1 MPQTL
6 SDAIFRVRSNINE
19 PAYPSL
25 PSGSAANGPFPQFY
39 TDTELTAWI
48 NGGLRDISRRA
59 EDLLTFDTSIVI
71 PAYVPAPGQSAPAY
85 PLQTDVIRIQRIEFV
100 PSGSVNQTYPLVASN
115 QQQMDQ
121 IWGTY
126 QQNPASYPQFWV
138 TRGYP
143 GGTGRNLFQLQVY
156 PVPSQGGTLN
166 IIYYRQPI
174 RIGDPVAD
182 PTQYQVTL
190 DIVEGWDDLAVD
202 YATYKAL
209 QKARVE
215 EWKDRRDEYNDKVE
229 QMINVTRHFTDQPS
243 YFSFGTRFMP
253 SWLTEWDS

>member
-1 MPQTL
+1 MPVTL
-6 SDAIFRVRSNINE
+6 NDAIFRIRSNINE
-19 PAYPSL
+19 PAYPTL
-25 PSGSAANGPFPQFY
+25 PTSTAVNGPFPQFY
-39 TDTELTAWI
+39 TDTELTSWI

-59 EDLLTFDTSIVI
+59 EDLLTFDTSISI
-71 PAYVPAPGQSAPAY
+71 PAYVPVAGQSAPTY
-85 PLQTDVIRIQRIEFV
+85 PLQTDIIRIQRIEFV
-100 PSGSVNQTYPLVASN
+100 PTGAVNQVYPLVASN

-121 IWGTY
+121 VWGTY

-143 GGTGRNLFQLQVY
+143 EGTGRNSFQLQVY

-166 IIYYRQPI
+166 IIYYRLPTTI
-174 RIGDPVAD
+174 NDPVAD
-182 PTQYQVTL
+182 NTQYQVTL
-190 DIVEGWDDLAVD
+190 DIVEGWSDLAVE

-209 QKARVE
+209 QKARVD

-229 QMINVTRHFTDQPS
+229 QMINVTRYFTDQPS